1 MEDSQIVALYWSRS
15 ENAIAESER
24 QYGKYCYTVANGILR
39 CHEDSEECVNDTWL
53 HAWNAM
59 PPHKPSRLSTFL
71 GKITRNLA
79 LHRVEKAQTEK
90 RGAGQIPLALD
101 ELSECIPAQERDRV
115 VDDMVLA
122 QILDRFLDTLS
133 EKPRRMFMQRYW
145 YLRSIREIAQ
155 ELGVGE
161 SRVKVTLHRAR
172 EQLRSML
179 EQEGIEV

>member
-15 ENAIAESER
+15 EDAIAESAR

-59 PPHKPSRLSTFL
+59 PPHKPTRLSTFL

-90 RGAGQIPLALD
+90 RGGGQIPLALE
-101 ELSECIPAQERDRV
+101 ELSECIPAQARDSV
-115 VDDMVLA
+115 VEEMALA

-133 EKPRRMFMQRYW
+133 EMPRRMFVQRYW

>member
-1 MEDSQIVALYWSRS
+1 MDDSQIVALYWSRS

-24 QYGKYCYTVANGILR
+24 QYGKYCYAIANGILR

-53 HAWNAM
+53 HAWGAM

-90 RGAGQIPLALD
+90 RGAGQVPLALE
-101 ELSECIPAQERDRV
+101 ELSECIPAQERDSV
-115 VDDMVLA
+115 VDEMALA
-122 QILDRFLDTLS
+122 QILDRFLGTLP
-133 EKPRRMFMQRYW
+133 EKTRRMFMQRYW

-155 ELGVGE
+155 EMGVGE
-161 SRVKVTLHRAR
+161 SHVKVTLHRTR
-172 EQLRSML
+172 EKLRTVL